1 VDRAFWLS
9 LALCGLAGWV
19 DAVGVTQ
26 TGGVFLSFMSGN
38 TTDLAAGLV
47 HRDWPRAA
55 FIAAVIPLF
64 VAGVVAGEAIGRL
77 GTGRLSPSCVLVAE
91 AAVLACAAALHPDGA
106 LAYPL
111 VLAMGMQNATIHRAG
126 LTFVTG
132 TLVRLGRCIAD
143 RDAAKAAEHLIVWLS
158 LAVGAAGGAF
168 AQARSAG
175 VALIAPAVTAAVLA
189 AVSGALP
196 VAAAPADRAAGD

>member
-1 VDRAFWLS
+1 M
-9 LALCGLAGWV
+9 LALLLCGLAGWV

-47 HRDWPRAA
+47 RRDWPRVA

-64 VAGVVAGEAIGRL
+64 VVGVIAGEVIDRL
-77 GTGRLSPSCVLVAE
+77 VPERLAPSCVLGTE
-91 AAVLACAAALHPDGA
+91 AAVLACAAALYPHAA

-111 VLAMGMQNATIHRAG
+111 VLAMGTQNATIHRVGGMRVG

-132 TLVRLGRCIAD
+132 TLVQLGRCLAD
-143 RDAAKAAEHLIVWLS
+143 RDVAKAGQYAVVWLS
-158 LAVGAAGGAF
+158 LAAGAAGGAF
-168 AQARSAG
+168 AQSRSVV
-175 VALIAPAVTAAVLA
+175 VALVVPAVMAASLA
-189 AVSGALP
+189 GAVRIAQL
-196 VAAAPADRAAGD
+196 AQAP